1 MKIISFLS
9 LATISIMMTT
19 ACGQTHY
26 DDYYSDEA
34 YYDENYG
41 YDEQGAPSEQGAYQ
55 AEFVSNDNG
64 NDKIIMHSLVDPKT
78 SMVTS
83 QMPLPANWKVTS
95 KGITG
100 PNGIEAK
107 DYPGASL
114 QGRQIHSIDQIIQ
127 TDIAQ
132 LMRRNNAQQL
142 RVIDLP
148 EVARCD
154 QRMMANYW
162 SAMPTQKLHWVKGV
176 EFKDAE
182 GKLGILV
189 VHLVSMRSQYGNT
202 NFYYLSALTAN
213 PSHYESA
220 KKAFLYGISNIKQNL
235 EYLALYN
242 RNEQQKSQVAWN
254 NHNARMRSNQA
265 AFNSFQQTQSTLS
278 EIGDIYHQGYQER
291 SAIRDRSHANVV
303 DGILGQ
309 QTVTN
314 PYNNQ
319 QVQVEYGYDNYYMNS
334 NNEYIGTDDAFY
346 NPNMDNTINN
356 QEWQRIENAG
366 GGY

>member
-1 MKIISFLS
+1 MKSITLLS
-9 LATISIMMTT
+9 LATLFIMVTT
-19 ACGQTHY
+19 ACGQNYY
-26 DDYYSDEA
+26 DDDYTQDSYPS
-34 YYDENYG
+34 YDA
-41 YDEQGAPSEQGAYQ
+41 Q
-55 AEFVSNDNG
+55 FVSDRNG
-64 NDKIIMHSLVDPKT
+64 NDKIIMHAIVDAKT
-78 SMVTS
+78 GMVSS
-83 QMPLPANWKVTS
+83 QMPLPASWKVTP

-107 DYPGASL
+107 DFPGASL
-114 QGRQIHSIDQIIQ
+114 MNRQIYSIDQIIQ

-162 SAMPTQKLHWVKGV
+162 SAMPTQKMHWVKGV

-189 VHLVSMRSQYGNT
+189 VHLTSMRTQFGAT

-220 KKAFLYGISNIKQNL
+220 KKAFLYGISNIKQNP
-235 EYLALYN
+235 EHLAMYN
-242 RNEQQKSQVAWN
+242 RNEQQKSQASWN

-265 AFNSFQQTQSTLS
+265 TFNSFQQTQSTLS
-278 EIGDIYHQGYQER
+278 DIGDIYHQGYQNR
-291 SAIRDRSHANVV
+291 SAMTDQGQANAV
-303 DGILGQ
+303 DGIWGR

-319 QVQVEYGYDNYYMNS
+319 QVQMEHGYNNYYINS
-334 NNEYIGTDDAFY
+334 DNEYIGTDDMFY
-346 NPNMDNTINN
+346 DPNMDNTVNH